1 MKTSVFMISLAL
13 GALTSGAFAA
23 DFSIK
28 GKVVETVEA
37 SNNYFLLN
45 TPSGPTFASTTAGT
59 LDFLARTPTTS
70 YLLDTNYSYYKY
82 FGPGAADTALT
93 WGTPAS
99 ATFTINHAT
108 ELSLYNI
115 AASWTRADE
124 AMTQLAQSGFVNTHG
139 SINTYA
145 VNGGVTHD
153 LSRIDTILLTAQ
165 ASNTSFTDSAQ
176 SPPYNDVTSAVTWN
190 HDISPKTTLINAL
203 TFDWFSEDDTAQ
215 SQRLFWTIT
224 TGLKSQLTPRLAF
237 NGRIGVDFAN
247 SYQNG
252 NAQPSGAAPL
262 FEPQAGTGNGW
273 LGDATLTY
281 DLLKATK
288 LSLTAAHVTI
298 PLFTGAL
305 QTSDTMGLSVSHDIN
320 HLAKLSFSAQFSF
333 VPASQSN
340 SVFSSGQIGNSD
352 FFSASVSYGYQLTS
366 EWRTNL
372 SYTFRERND
381 DTGIARSSTILLALS
396 RDFTVLGNPTAINKA
411 EEERARQR
419 ATQTV
424 GQVFPS
430 LQ

>member
-1 MKTSVFMISLAL
+1 MKTSVFMASLVL
-13 GALTSGAFAA
+13 GAFASCAFAA
-23 DFSIK
+23 DFSVK

-37 SNNYFLLN
+37 SDNYFLVN
-45 TPSGPTFASTTAGT
+45 APSGPTFASTTAGT

-93 WGTPAS
+93 LGTPAS
-99 ATFTINHAT
+99 ARFTINHAT

-124 AMTQLAQSGFVNTHG
+124 ATTQLAQSGVVNTHG

-153 LSRIDTILLTAQ
+153 LGRIDTILLTAQ

-176 SPPYNDVTSAVTWN
+176 SSPYNDVTSAVTWS
-190 HDISPKTTLINAL
+190 HDISPKTMLINAL
-203 TFDWFSEDDTAQ
+203 TFDWFSENDTAQ

-224 TGLKSQLTPRLAF
+224 TGLKSQLTPRLTF

-247 SYQNG
+247 SYQNS
-252 NAQPSGAAPL
+252 NAQSSGAAPL
-262 FEPQAGTGNGW
+262 FEPQVGAGNGW

-281 DLLKATK
+281 DLLKTTK
-288 LSLTAAHVTI
+288 VTLTAAHATI

-305 QTSDTMGLSVSHDIN
+305 QTNDTMGLSVSYDIN
-320 HLAKLSFSAQFSF
+320 YLAKLSFSAQFSF
-333 VPASQSN
+333 VPASHSN
-340 SVFSSGQIGNSD
+340 SVFSSGQTSNSD
-352 FFSASVSYGYQLTS
+352 FFSASVNYGYQLSS
-366 EWRTNL
+366 EWRANL
-372 SYTFRERND
+372 SYTFHERND
-381 DTGIARSSTILLALS
+381 DTGIARSSTISLALS